1 MDPADTQY
9 LKRNVGDALAKGMA
23 QIVLLQPADPVQ
35 ALGAWLV
42 HHADFIDA
50 QVTGDR
56 TLASAHCCDH
66 CLCRYANHM
75 RAIAPTNSP
84 VAGGKLSVGNT
95 SPKVQ
100 SDWPKN
106 SA

>member
-50 QVTGDR
+50 QVR
-56 TLASAHCCDH
+56 
-66 CLCRYANHM
+66 
-75 RAIAPTNSP
+75 
-84 VAGGKLSVGNT
+84 
-95 SPKVQ
+95 
-100 SDWPKN
+100 
-106 SA
+106 